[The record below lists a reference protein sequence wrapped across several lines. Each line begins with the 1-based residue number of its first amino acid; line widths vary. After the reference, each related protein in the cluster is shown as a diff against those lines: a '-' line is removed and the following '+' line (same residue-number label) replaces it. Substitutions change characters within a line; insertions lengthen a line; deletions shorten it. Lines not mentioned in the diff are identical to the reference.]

1 MAKESKQTKF
11 RVLGVKLVTL
21 YFMTR
26 LQGKVETCLLAID
39 LEKHANRH
47 PVTGKLVGD
56 FDLNPTQSDKGV
68 LMTNLCPASR
78 HPVHTFL
85 DHLADKSS
93 DTPGVRP
100 LAPPLRFPAALISA
114 FLSNQ
119 VPGLCDRI
127 PIIRR
132 KDEKVSF

>member
-1 MAKESKQTKF
+1 MDSP
-11 RVLGVKLVTL
+11 
-21 YFMTR
+21 
-26 LQGKVETCLLAID
+26 D

-119 VPGLCDRI
+119 LKINRNLTNEREERPHGGD
-127 PIIRR
+127 
-132 KDEKVSF
+132 VSLV